1 MRGGLIV
8 RRIAITAACL
18 ASLVAATTFAPHR
31 GGASTAPTSAVASST
46 LAPTA
51 GEDQPGEPI
60 ELGLAPLLLI
70 GPAVTGAGDRPEFS
84 WEPVAGAASY
94 ALAILSVADEPLWAW
109 EGAGT
114 VVILGGW
121 PTAPTPAAPG
131 PLLTVD
137 SKWFVVAFDPQGLPI
152 ANSVMRPV
160 AP

>member
-1 MRGGLIV
+1 MIV
-8 RRIAITAACL
+8 KRIAAGFAL
-18 ASLVAATTFAPHR
+18 AASLIAAASFAPR
-31 GGASTAPTSAVASST
+31 VGGASTAPSTTVASS
-46 LAPTA
+46 APA
-51 GEDQPGEPI
+51 PDASEDQPGEPI
-60 ELGLAPLLLI
+60 ELGLAPVVLNS
-70 GPAVTGAGDRPEFS
+70 PAVTGAGDRPEFS
-84 WEPVAGAASY
+84 WGPVAGAATY
-94 ALAILSVADEPLWAW
+94 ALVILSVADEPLWAW